1 VHQLVKLLEKKK
13 SETVSPSQYDAET
26 LAAFFA
32 GAVMGWFL
40 YEPFLLASTG
50 LERRDKKKVH
60 KQIIEILE
68 KLTENLC

>member
-1 VHQLVKLLEKKK
+1 
-13 SETVSPSQYDAET
+13 
-26 LAAFFA
+26 
-32 GAVMGWFL
+32 MGWFL